1 MALEPDQFAERYCL
15 DDDAPK
21 APGRGTKEG
30 KEAWKEWFELK
41 YPDYELTSDEWKN
54 EWRKWKHPEFKKV
67 ILTKEDIE
75 VCEGIAAAIK
85 AHPMVSQ
92 MFLEGESEVTLYWID
107 KETDIICKARPDRLN
122 QSFPCIPDI
131 KSTTDASLESFEGDI
146 TSYDYHISAFWYLWG
161 AKEVYGFDF
170 ENFVYVPCEKVPPF
184 QVTFYTADEGSLG
197 VAEGL
202 CRAGLT
208 IYKDYLLNRDKAK
221 WKGFS
226 LEPKSAGLR
235 PYAFN
240 KLSNVIHA
248 HDLHGKGLEKFVGGI

>member
-146 TSYDYHISAFWYLWG
+146 TSYD
-161 AKEVYGFDF
+161 
-170 ENFVYVPCEKVPPF
+170 
-184 QVTFYTADEGSLG
+184 
-197 VAEGL
+197 
-202 CRAGLT
+202 
-208 IYKDYLLNRDKAK
+208 
-221 WKGFS
+221 
-226 LEPKSAGLR
+226 
-235 PYAFN
+235 
-240 KLSNVIHA
+240 
-248 HDLHGKGLEKFVGGI
+248 